1 MQWLFVFLVFPCFK
15 AVLFY
20 LKELLKI
27 AVVGL
32 VETGENPP
40 NLFYKLGFNK
50 SIAVESDQV
59 DGEE

>member
-1 MQWLFVFLVFPCFK
+1 MFPCFK
-15 AVLFY
+15 AVLFL
-20 LKELLKI
+20 LKELLKT

-32 VETGENPP
+32 VETGENPS
-40 NLFYKLGFNK
+40 NLFEEQSFSE